1 MNYNKG
7 QVQIGMIA
15 AIISAIAGIGAPFI
29 WAGDIKATNKVQDRE
44 IEHLSEQQ
52 TRDRK
57 EFLEALNKLDSGYNS
72 ISDFRLSILHHLR
85 DIYRVQETRHSAF
98 DSGGKD
104 KNTQIFT
111 RTHRM

>member
-7 QVQIGMIA
+7 QLQIGMIA

-52 TRDRK
+52 NQSRK
-57 EFLEALNKLDSGYNS
+57 EFLDALNKLVDKIDTIDRNVAAIGAVSGAK
-72 ISDFRLSILHHLR
+72 II
-85 DIYRVQETRHSAF
+85 
-98 DSGGKD
+98 K
-104 KNTQIFT
+104 K
-111 RTHRM
+111 